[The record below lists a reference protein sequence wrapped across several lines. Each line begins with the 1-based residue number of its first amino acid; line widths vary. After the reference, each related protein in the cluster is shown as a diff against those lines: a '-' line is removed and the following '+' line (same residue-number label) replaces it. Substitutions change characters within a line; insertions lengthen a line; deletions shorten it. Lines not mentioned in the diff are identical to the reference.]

1 MESKK
6 EIIAHINQNYNVVLS
21 NRNTSYSKIN
31 KSKKVWWFNVATSK
45 FTAPVNL
52 LLQIEG
58 GVFWIVLPTGFV
70 KAIDKVFKIRDDKD
84 VVDLEI
90 NADSRNFL
98 CDVKSGGTLFDF
110 SEYIKEEIYF
120 C

>member
-1 MESKK
+1 MKSKK
-6 EIIAHINQNYNVVLS
+6 EIIAYINQNYNADLS

-31 KSKKVWWFNVATSK
+31 KSKNVWWFNVATSK

-52 LLQIEG
+52 LLQIED

-70 KAIDKVFKIRDDKD
+70 KSIAQVFKIREDKD

-90 NADSRNFL
+90 NAGSRNFL
-98 CDVKSGGTLFDF
+98 CDLKSGGTGF
-110 SEYIKEEIYF
+110 SFGKYVWHEVFYE
-120 C
+120 